1 MAKSV
6 EDMLNEMQVRALAT
20 DTLFQSLFAALESQ
34 QKQTVINNVR
44 HNFDAFEKGTHDEL
58 MKQKLAAARAVATR
72 VLGN

>member
-6 EDMLNEMQVRALAT
+6 EDMLNEIQVRALAT
-20 DTLFQSLFAALESQ
+20 DTLFQSLFAALEPQ
-34 QKQTVINNVR
+34 QKQAVIDNVR

-58 MKQKLAAARAVATR
+58 TKKKLAAARIVATR